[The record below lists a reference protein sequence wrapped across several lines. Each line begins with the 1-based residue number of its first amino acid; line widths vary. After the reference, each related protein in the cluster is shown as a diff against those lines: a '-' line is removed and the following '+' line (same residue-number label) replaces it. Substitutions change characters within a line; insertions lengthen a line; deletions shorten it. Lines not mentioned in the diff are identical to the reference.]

1 MKEQIADVFALD
13 TETDFLNYIKH
24 LKQYAKKYCII
35 VASADTPCG
44 PYFTKEIAHMLADIG
59 FEIDLYDKYRC
70 SYVGIKDC
78 GKLVFEEVSATEVIQ
93 ACVMLDEHKVE
104 VLSAGFN
111 VPYQNQA
118 IIKINDKNYSPSS
131 GRGLSFVIYDK
142 ENKCVLDAVNFDTYS
157 QNFACH
163 RPSQI
168 RKGVEKYALEH
179 PDVTLVGFSWPA
191 FPTENLTE
199 NERFILNNAI
209 GRTTILSNLDK
220 PVFAINNYYNPE
232 EIVELLNAP
241 KSYHDVYGVRR
252 FEDMF
257 GKRVNIRGGHR
268 VTVNQPKNP
277 KKTIYMIGGCGVFG
291 IGAADEH
298 TIASFLQDL
307 LNETFPE
314 YEICIQNYGFFL
326 AELKDAQT
334 NEVLKILNS
343 LPVKKGDII
352 LCNFSVGQGRPYI
365 DLSQIANQERDFEVF
380 TDTMHLTPH
389 GYVLMAH
396 KLFEGLMSL
405 NLLNDTNDGVEG
417 VKQEVY
423 GFNEEECVELAE
435 YKKELTDFYNE
446 MFTPTIG
453 SIVMNCN
460 PFTLGH
466 RYLVEEALKQ
476 CDYLAIFVVQEDKS
490 IFPFEDRLRLVSEGV
505 ADLPN
510 VMVIPSGRFIIS
522 SLTFSEYFNKSE
534 LQEREIDTSMDILIF
549 AKEIA
554 PCLHITK
561 RFAGEEPFDK
571 ITKQYNESMES
582 ILPEYGIE
590 FVEIPRKQSNDEV
603 ISASRVR
610 KLLEERDFAAIKEL
624 VPESTFKYL
633 VEKW

>member
-1 MKEQIADVFALD
+1 MKEQIADGFALD
-13 TETDFLNYIKH
+13 TETVFQNYIKL
-24 LKQYAKKYCII
+24 LKQYAKNYCII

-44 PYFTKEIAHMLADIG
+44 PYFSKKIAHMLMDIG

-70 SYVGIKDC
+70 SYVGIIDC
-78 GKLVFEEVSATEVIQ
+78 GKLVLEEVSATEVIQ

-104 VLSAGFN
+104 MLSAGFN

-118 IIKINDKNYSPSS
+118 IIKINDKNYSPGG

-142 ENKCVLDAVNFDTYS
+142 ENNCVLDAVNFDTYS

-168 RKGVEKYALEH
+168 YKGVEKYALEH
-179 PDVTLVGFSWPA
+179 PDVTLVGFGWPA

-199 NERFILNNAI
+199 NESFILNNAI

-220 PVFAINNYYNPE
+220 SVFAINNYYNPE

-352 LCNFSVGQGRPYI
+352 LCNFGVGQGRPYI
-365 DLSQIANQERDFEVF
+365 DGSQITNQERDFEIF
-380 TDTMHLTPH
+380 TDMSHLTPH

-405 NLLNDTNDGVEG
+405 NLLNDTNNGDED

-423 GFNEEECVELAE
+423 GFNQEECDELAD

-466 RYLVEEALKQ
+466 RYLIEEALKQ

-490 IFPFEDRLRLVSEGV
+490 VFPFEDRLRLVSEGV

-534 LQEREIDTSMDILIF
+534 LQERVIDTSMDILIF